1 MDSKHLLAIVTLW
14 LTVSYFLVHRAEG
27 FIYRRMRRNEKGRQ
41 QRKGS
46 RNDYSSVKKMVFIV
60 SNSWTSSENHTE
72 AKQST
77 PRPRRFFKIRWRP
90 NGKVNL

>member
-46 RNDYSSVKKMVFIV
+46 RSNYSSVKKMVSFV
-60 SNSWTSSENHTE
+60 SNSWVCNAYLKIKSEI
-72 AKQST
+72 AS
-77 PRPRRFFKIRWRP
+77 
-90 NGKVNL
+90 VNNVGEVTNTFNVEC